1 MEDTKTSPRK
11 TLDNMIWGYRDLT
24 YLTEDVDILLNIS
37 CLVSS
42 AGKLGF
48 LEYPVSW
55 ELLEAGAEEME
66 EMEEEDGVA
75 DPALVLG
82 VMIGAVVGSAI
93 LLFNLTVCLFL
104 VEVQTNCGKKLR
116 VPDIETYL
124 FH

>member
-1 MEDTKTSPRK
+1 MQQA
-11 TLDNMIWGYRDLT
+11 

-37 CLVSS
+37 CLLNS

-48 LEYPVSW
+48 LEYPVSS
-55 ELLEAGAEEME
+55 EVLGVGAEVME
-66 EMEEEDGVA
+66 EMEEEEGVA

-82 VMIGAVVGSAI
+82 VMIGAVVGSAMR

-104 VEVQTNCGKKLR
+104 VEVHTNCGKKLR

>member
-1 MEDTKTSPRK
+1 MES
-11 TLDNMIWGYRDLT
+11 IET

-37 CLVSS
+37 CLLSS

-82 VMIGAVVGSAI
+82 VMIGAVVGSAK
-93 LLFNLTVCLFL
+93 LLLNLTVCLF
-104 VEVQTNCGKKLR
+104 
-116 VPDIETYL
+116 
-124 FH
+124 